1 MKILYG
7 INATGNGHISRARII
22 ISELKKRGHNISCL
36 ISGRNDGKI
45 YDIRDFKPFILKKGF
60 TFSKKNGKIKY
71 LQTFFN
77 IDLIQFVK
85 DIKSLDANYDLVIT
99 DFEPVSAYFSRIKN
113 IPAIGIGHQ
122 YSFYKK
128 IPMTMKMRFTRILFP
143 YIYTPIKNI
152 IPSHFSDFKQHILP
166 PFLSKTII
174 NHKLSKANSKDNVLV
189 YLAWEELE
197 KMIELLNQIEKKHFI
212 YYCDIKNEKTI
223 KNVTLKPFSEIG
235 FKKDLIENK
244 YLITNAGFQLPA
256 EALFIGKKILCK
268 PLEGQPEQEHNAK
281 ILNDLGY
288 ATISKTIDIKSIND
302 WLHLSK
308 KIKID
313 FPDPLELIINIIENN
328 DRDFSY
334 EIDKLWQIKK
344 TY

>member
-22 ISELKKRGHNISCL
+22 IAELKKRGHDVSCI
-36 ISGRNDGKI
+36 ISGRNDDSL
-45 YDIRDFKPFILKKGF
+45 YDIEEFEPFVLKKGF
-60 TFSKKNGKIKY
+60 TFSKKHGKIKY
-71 LQTFFN
+71 LRTFFN

-85 DIKSLDANYDLVIT
+85 DIKSIDGQFDLVIT

-113 IPAIGIGHQ
+113 IPALGIGHQ

-128 IPMTMKMRFTRILFP
+128 IPMTSKMRFTSILFP
-143 YIYTPIKNI
+143 YIYTPIKNV
-152 IPSHFSDFKQHILP
+152 IPSHFFHFNQHILP
-166 PFLSKTII
+166 PFLSKAIT
-174 NHKLSKANSKDNVLV
+174 NHKLKANSNDNVLV
-189 YLAWEELE
+189 YLVWEELE
-197 KMIELLNQIEKKHFI
+197 KMIALLHQIEKKHFI
-212 YYCDIKNEKTI
+212 YYCDIQNEKVI
-223 KNVTLKPFSEIG
+223 KNVTLKPFSESG
-235 FKKDLIENK
+235 FKNDLIECK
-244 YLITNAGFQLPA
+244 HLIANAGFQLPA

-268 PLEGQPEQEHNAK
+268 PFDGQPEQEHNAK

-288 ATISKTIDIKSIND
+288 ATISKTIDINSINN
-302 WLHLSK
+302 WLHSSK

-313 FPDPLELIINIIENN
+313 FANPLELIMDIIENKN
-328 DRDFSY
+328 KDFSY

>member
-22 ISELKKRGHNISCL
+22 IAELKKRGHDISCI
-36 ISGRNDGKI
+36 ISGRNDNSL
-45 YDIRDFKPFILKKGF
+45 YDIEEFKPFVLKKGF
-60 TFSKKNGKIKY
+60 TFSKKDGKIKY
-71 LQTFFN
+71 LRTLFN

-85 DIKSLDANYDLVIT
+85 DIKSIDEQFDLVIT

-113 IPAIGIGHQ
+113 IPAFGIGHQ
-122 YSFYKK
+122 YSFYKN
-128 IPMTMKMRFTRILFP
+128 IPMTVKMRFTRILFP
-143 YIYTPIKNI
+143 YIYTPIKNV
-152 IPSHFSDFKQHILP
+152 IPSHFSHFNQHILP
-166 PFLSKTII
+166 PFLSKII
-174 NHKLSKANSKDNVLV
+174 TNHKLKANSKDNVLI

-197 KMIELLNQIEKKHFI
+197 KMIALLHQIEKKHFI
-212 YYCDIKNEKTI
+212 YYCDIQNEKRI
-223 KNVTLKPFSEIG
+223 KNVTLKPFSENG
-235 FKKDLIENK
+235 FKNDLIESK
-244 YLITNAGFQLPA
+244 HLITNAGFQLPA

-288 ATISKTIDIKSIND
+288 ATISKTIDINSINN
-302 WLHLSK
+302 WLHSSK

-313 FPDPLELIINIIENN
+313 FPNPLELIVDIIENKN
-328 DRDFSY
+328 KDFSY

>member
-22 ISELKKRGHNISCL
+22 IAELKKRGHDVSCI
-36 ISGRNDGKI
+36 ISGRNDDSL
-45 YDIRDFKPFILKKGF
+45 YDIEEFKPFVLKKGF

-71 LQTFFN
+71 LRTFFN

-85 DIKSLDANYDLVIT
+85 DIKSIDRQFDLVIT

-113 IPAIGIGHQ
+113 IPALGIGHQ

-128 IPMTMKMRFTRILFP
+128 IPMSAKMRFTRILFP
-143 YIYTPIKNI
+143 YIYTPIKNV
-152 IPSHFSDFKQHILP
+152 IPSHFSHFNQHILP
-166 PFLSKTII
+166 PFLSNTITS
-174 NHKLSKANSKDNVLV
+174 HALKANSKDNVLV
-189 YLAWEELE
+189 YLVWEELE
-197 KMIELLNQIEKKHFI
+197 KMIALLHQIETKNFI
-212 YYCDIKNEKTI
+212 YYCDIQNEKVI
-223 KNVTLKPFSEIG
+223 KNVTLKPFSENG
-235 FKKDLIENK
+235 FKNDLIESK
-244 YLITNAGFQLPA
+244 HLITNAGFQLPA
-256 EALFIGKKILCK
+256 EALFVGKKILCK
-268 PLEGQPEQEHNAK
+268 PLDGQPEQEHNAK

-288 ATISKTIDIKSIND
+288 ATISKTIDINSINN
-302 WLHLSK
+302 WLHSSK

-313 FPDPLELIINIIENN
+313 FPNPLELIMDIIENKN
-328 DRDFSY
+328 KDFSY

>member
-22 ISELKKRGHNISCL
+22 IAELKKRGHDISCI
-36 ISGRNDGKI
+36 ISGRNDDSL
-45 YDIRDFKPFILKKGF
+45 YDIEEFKPFVLKKGF
-60 TFSKKNGKIKY
+60 TFSKKDGKIKY
-71 LQTFFN
+71 LRTLFN

-85 DIKSLDANYDLVIT
+85 DIKSIDEQFDLVIT

-113 IPAIGIGHQ
+113 IPALGIGHQ
-122 YSFYKK
+122 YSFYKN
-128 IPMTMKMRFTRILFP
+128 IPMTVKMRFTRILFP
-143 YIYTPIKNI
+143 YIYTPIKNV
-152 IPSHFSDFKQHILP
+152 IPSHFSHFNQHILP
-166 PFLSKTII
+166 PFLSKII
-174 NHKLSKANSKDNVLV
+174 TNHKLKANSKDNVLV

-197 KMIELLNQIEKKHFI
+197 KMIALLNQIEEKHFI
-212 YYCDIKNEKTI
+212 YYCDIQNEKVV
-223 KNVTLKPFSEIG
+223 KNVTLKPFSENG
-235 FKKDLIENK
+235 FKNDLIENK

-256 EALFIGKKILCK
+256 EALFVGKKILCK
-268 PLEGQPEQEHNAK
+268 PLDGQPEQEHNAK

-288 ATISKTIDIKSIND
+288 ATISKTIDINSINN
-302 WLHLSK
+302 WLHSSK

-313 FPDPLELIINIIENN
+313 FPNPLKLIIDIIENKN
-328 DRDFSY
+328 KDFSY

>member
-22 ISELKKRGHNISCL
+22 IAELKKRGHDISCI
-36 ISGRNDGKI
+36 ISGRNDDSL
-45 YDIRDFKPFILKKGF
+45 YDIGEFKPFVLKKGF
-60 TFSKKNGKIKY
+60 TFSKKGGRIKY
-71 LQTFFN
+71 LRTFFN

-85 DIKSLDANYDLVIT
+85 DIKSIDEQFDLVIT

-113 IPAIGIGHQ
+113 IPSLGIGHQ
-122 YSFYKK
+122 YSFYKN
-128 IPMTMKMRFTRILFP
+128 IPMTIKMRFTRILFP
-143 YIYTPIKNI
+143 YIYTPIKNV
-152 IPSHFSDFKQHILP
+152 IPSHFSHFNQHILP
-166 PFLSKTII
+166 PFLSKII
-174 NHKLSKANSKDNVLV
+174 TNHKLKANSKDNVLV

-197 KMIELLNQIEKKHFI
+197 KMIALLHQIEEKHFI
-212 YYCDIKNEKTI
+212 YYCDIQNQKVV
-223 KNVTLKPFSEIG
+223 KNVTLKPFSENG
-235 FKKDLIENK
+235 FKNDLIENK

-256 EALFIGKKILCK
+256 EALFVGKKILCK
-268 PLEGQPEQEHNAK
+268 PLDGQPEQEHNAK

-288 ATISKTIDIKSIND
+288 ATISKTIDINSINN
-302 WLHLSK
+302 WLHSSK

-313 FPDPLELIINIIENN
+313 FPNPLKLIIDIIENKN
-328 DRDFSY
+328 KDFSY

>member
-22 ISELKKRGHNISCL
+22 IAELKKRGHDISCI
-36 ISGRNDGKI
+36 ISGRNDDSL
-45 YDIRDFKPFILKKGF
+45 YDIEEFKPFVLKKGF
-60 TFSKKNGKIKY
+60 TFSKKDGKIKY
-71 LQTFFN
+71 LRTLFN

-85 DIKSLDANYDLVIT
+85 DIKSIDEQFDLVIT

-113 IPAIGIGHQ
+113 IPALGIGHQ
-122 YSFYKK
+122 YSFYKN
-128 IPMTMKMRFTRILFP
+128 IPMTVKMRFTRILFP
-143 YIYTPIKNI
+143 YIYTPIKNV
-152 IPSHFSDFKQHILP
+152 IPSHFSHFNQHILP
-166 PFLSKTII
+166 PFLSKII
-174 NHKLSKANSKDNVLV
+174 TNHKLKANSKDNVLV

-197 KMIELLNQIEKKHFI
+197 KMIALLNQIEEKHFI
-212 YYCDIKNEKTI
+212 YYCDIQNQKVV
-223 KNVTLKPFSEIG
+223 KNVTLKPFSENG
-235 FKKDLIENK
+235 FKNDLIENK

-256 EALFIGKKILCK
+256 EALFVGKKILCK
-268 PLEGQPEQEHNAK
+268 PLDGQPEQEHNAK

-288 ATISKTIDIKSIND
+288 ATISKTIDINSINN
-302 WLHLSK
+302 WLHSSK

-313 FPDPLELIINIIENN
+313 FPNPLKLIIDIIENKN
-328 DRDFSY
+328 KDFSY